1 MISLFVAVPLLILI
15 ILGVDIFIAGCWK
28 AIPIRSL
35 SLRNL
40 RMKSLDSET

>member
-1 MISLFVAVPLLILI
+1 MTSLFVAVLLLILI

-28 AIPIRSL
+28 TIPIRSL

-40 RMKSLDSET
+40 WMKSSDSET